1 MIFQVT
7 SHKKSVLQ
15 PALQPHKE
23 ESVNAKKKLRE
34 LLPCLMNYRRVETI
48 GNKVAKTLMAR
59 DCKGF
64 GTGFDVQNG
73 VIQID
78 RGNK

>member
-1 MIFQVT
+1 
-7 SHKKSVLQ
+7 
-15 PALQPHKE
+15 
-23 ESVNAKKKLRE
+23 
-34 LLPCLMNYRRVETI
+34 MNYRRVETT